1 MDGINNSVVTEFVML
16 ELSNS
21 WEMKIFLFLFF
32 FSFYVGIVLGN
43 LFIVITVIFDS
54 HLHSPMYFLLANLS
68 LTDFGLSSTTVPRMI
83 LDIFSERKVISFSGC
98 MMQMFFIHFIGG
110 TELVLLIA
118 MAYDRYVAICKP
130 LHYLII
136 MNRKACICF
145 ATVAWMIGLLHS
157 VSQFVFVINL
167 PFCGPNKLE
176 SFYCD
181 FPQVAKLACR
191 DTSRV
196 VYVVNVNS
204 GIVTMGTFFLLLMS
218 YIIILVT
225 VRHHSSAGLSKAFS
239 TLSAHLSVVFLF
251 FAPCFFVYVWQVPTL
266 SLDKFLLIFIFLIT
280 PFLNPII
287 YTFRNKDMKMAVKR
301 LTKTIVASVEFS

>member
-1 MDGINNSVVTEFVML
+1 MDGINSSVVTEFVML
-16 ELSNS
+16 ELSTS

-32 FSFYVGIVLGN
+32 FSFYVGIMLGN
-43 LFIVITVIFDS
+43 LFIVFTVIFDS

-83 LDIFSERKVISFSGC
+83 LDIFSEHKVISFSGC

-118 MAYDRYVAICKP
+118 MAYDRYAAICKP

-136 MNRKACICF
+136 MNHKACIRF
-145 ATVAWMIGLLHS
+145 AGIAWVIGLLHS

-196 VYVVNVNS
+196 VYAVTVNS
-204 GIVTMGTFFLLLMS
+204 GLVTMGTFFLLITS

-225 VRHHSSAGLSKAFS
+225 VRHHSLAGLSKAFS

-301 LTKTIVASVEFS
+301 LTKRIVGSMEFS